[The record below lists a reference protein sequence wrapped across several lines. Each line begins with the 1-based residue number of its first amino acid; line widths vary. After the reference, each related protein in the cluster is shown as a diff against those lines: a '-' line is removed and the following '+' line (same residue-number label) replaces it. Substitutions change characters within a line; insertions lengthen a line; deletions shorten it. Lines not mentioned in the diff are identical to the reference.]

1 MNEES
6 EYWADLRQEVARYQ
20 AANRKIRGEAKLE
33 PDPEW
38 QVASDEFDRQR
49 RLGVAEQEAVEVFR
63 PFLNDPARRDAA
75 ALLLE
80 CFGAFVPEEA
90 TTEQATTEEASG

>member
-1 MNEES
+1 MNDEA
-6 EYWADLRQEVARYQ
+6 EYWAHLREEVARYQ
-20 AANRKIRGEAKLE
+20 AANRKIRGEARLE

-49 RLGVAEQEAVEVFR
+49 RLGVAEKEAVEVFR

-80 CFGAFVPEEA
+80 CFGAFVPEA
-90 TTEQATTEEASG
+90 TTEKSEANQ